1 MKKIYILLI
10 LFSVGITVGAQS
22 YKVIVNNTNSTSAL
36 SKKQVSNLFLKK
48 EKKWPDGSKVAVIDL
63 KGNNP
68 TRKVF
73 SSEVHSKSTNAVKS
87 YWQQAVFSG
96 KGTPPVEKS
105 SDQDVINFVKQ
116 NSGAIGYVSSGTN
129 TSGVK
134 TITVSD

>member
-1 MKKIYILLI
+1 M
-10 LFSVGITVGAQS
+10 FSIGIMAGAQS
-22 YKVIVNNTNSTSAL
+22 YKVIVNKANSTSTL

-48 EKKWPDGSKVAVIDL
+48 AKKWPDGSKAAAIDL

-73 SSEVHSKSTNAVKS
+73 STEVHGKSTNAVKS

-105 SDQDVINFVKQ
+105 SDADVINFVKQ
-116 NSGAIGYVSSGTN
+116 NSGAIGYVASGTN
-129 TSGVK
+129 TSEVK
-134 TITVSD
+134 TITISD